1 LSALQTKPLKSR
13 ESLGQRLLIRMGPYR
28 AMRHPIYVGMLLGLP
43 GTAVVVGEVRSLLA
57 LVILG
62 LGFYVKTRKE
72 EAFLSREFA
81 AGF

>member
-1 LSALQTKPLKSR
+1 
-13 ESLGQRLLIRMGPYR
+13 MGPYR
-28 AMRHPIYVGMLLGLP
+28 AMRHPIY
-43 GTAVVVGEVRSLLA
+43 VGEVRSLLA

-62 LGFYVKTRKE
+62 LGFYLKTRKE